1 VTYVKGF
8 VRFWYDFVVGDD
20 WKIAACVVAALGVS
34 AVLVTE
40 GAFGTRALTVVA
52 GASIVLAF
60 VVSLVLDVRS
70 R

>member
-1 VTYVKGF
+1 VRYVRGF
-8 VRFWYDFVVGDD
+8 ARFWYDFVVGDD
-20 WKIAACVVAALGVS
+20 WKIAACVVAALGIS

-40 GAFGTRALTVVA
+40 SAFGARTLPVVA
-52 GASIVLAF
+52 GASVVLAF